1 MEKKTPTC
9 VKMDQALRAA
19 LVAIAKE
26 ECLSGTLSAVIR
38 KLLKEGVRRRGKWIK

>member
-1 MEKKTPTC
+1 MGRKTPTC
-9 VKMDQALRAA
+9 VKMERELREA

-26 ECLSGTLSAVIR
+26 ECFSGTLSAAIR